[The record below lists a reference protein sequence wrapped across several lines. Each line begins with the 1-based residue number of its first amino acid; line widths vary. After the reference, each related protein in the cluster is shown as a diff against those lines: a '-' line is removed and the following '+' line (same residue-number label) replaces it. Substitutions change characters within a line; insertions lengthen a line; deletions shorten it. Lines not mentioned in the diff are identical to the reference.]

1 MRMSAYHPSRPFAT
15 VAVEGSFG
23 VKRRQSFA
31 YSGRSLTRI
40 SPALTPSTPTSAS
53 TGSAPCRTR
62 ALDQLVKSWLLGR
75 RGF

>member
-40 SPALTPSTPTSAS
+40 SPASPP
-53 TGSAPCRTR
+53 APPPAPPAHRPRVSPEPVTNSSGPAGGKC
-62 ALDQLVKSWLLGR
+62 
-75 RGF
+75 